1 MTVDTTNAHF
11 YRLSDV
17 TLSAAGNLK
26 STHSGSVNQRAV
38 GRRIISDDQIRQ
50 LSRDLRML
58 IATNGT
64 LTRILSIVKD
74 DDIDV
79 DIVEQRI
86 HRNDLEISSPEGPY
100 PGRTLQRNVILK
112 GRRSGELFVAA
123 ESSIAI
129 DLLPPA
135 ITTSLINTNRPIGE
149 LIVGS
154 CLENFKETPEVWMG
168 EQPGWA
174 LDPWQRNSPAKAVG
188 RRYRVLIKGRPAII
202 TTEYFPLHVFPAQ
215 SAA

>member
-1 MTVDTTNAHF
+1 MTVDTTNGHF

-17 TLSAAGNLK
+17 TLSAAGNHR
-26 STHSGSVNQRAV
+26 STRYASANQPAV
-38 GRRIISDDQIRQ
+38 GQRFISNDQIRH

-64 LTRILSIVKD
+64 LTRILSVVKD

-79 DIVEQRI
+79 DIIDQRI
-86 HRNDLEISSPEGPY
+86 HRTVDISSPEDSS
-100 PGRTLQRNVILK
+100 PGRILQRNVILK
-112 GRRSGELFVAA
+112 GRRSGKLFVAA

-135 ITTSLINTNRPIGE
+135 ITSSLMRTNRPIGE

-174 LDPWQRNSPAKAVG
+174 VAAWHRNSPAKAVG

-202 TTEYFPLHVFPAQ
+202 TTEYFPLHVFPDQ